1 MAIEWH
7 LNVLMAT
14 RRINN
19 KELAKKTGM
28 HPVTIS
34 KLKNSLEMPDRLEK
48 NTLEKLCS
56 SLLCQPG
63 DLMRWEPEEEGLKS
77 HKDIDAPVVS
87 DKNSKLD
94 KQTRTSSKNEIKK

>member
-1 MAIEWH
+1 MTIEWH

-19 KELAKKTGM
+19 KELAQKTGM

-48 NTLEKLCS
+48 STLEKLCS
-56 SLLCQPG
+56 SLVCQPG
-63 DLMRWEPEEEGLKS
+63 DLMKWEPEEKTLKVPKNIDDLSRSGLK
-77 HKDIDAPVVS
+77 
-87 DKNSKLD
+87 
-94 KQTRTSSKNEIKK
+94 